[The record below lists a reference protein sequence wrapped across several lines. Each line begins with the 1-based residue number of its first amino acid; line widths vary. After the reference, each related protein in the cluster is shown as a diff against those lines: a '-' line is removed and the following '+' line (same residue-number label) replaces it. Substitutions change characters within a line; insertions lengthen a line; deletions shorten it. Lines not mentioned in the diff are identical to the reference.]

1 MNDDVRLEPLAQSPL
16 LQRIGVIDAAQGT
29 KAPTPLSVEWRKA
42 RTAAYGTSELKESEE
57 KGVEEEVINGIRVK
71 HYV

>member
-16 LQRIGVIDAAQGT
+16 LQRIGVTSAVQEGT
-29 KAPTPLSVEWRKA
+29 TQVPLSAEWRKA
-42 RTAAYGTSELKESEE
+42 RTAAYGTSELKKSEE
-57 KGVEEEVINGIRVK
+57 AGVEEELINGIRVK